1 MTAFSVLMFFIS
13 SGRMSWTNGASNHL
27 HLTLNR
33 IKYAS
38 NYLHMEMNMEQENSA
53 GIQTEDTRRRI
64 VRTALN
70 LFGKIGYSST
80 TTRTIADAAGVNEV
94 TLFRHF
100 GSKKNL
106 LMACMQSFNAGN
118 FTSRFESELTGEY
131 PRDILRM
138 AKMQI
143 EDTSENLDLL
153 RLLVCDA
160 RNVPDLREA
169 MDIGSRDNSSKL
181 AAYFQKQ
188 LDAGIVRPDL
198 SADELASLF
207 DLIFSMKLFFDNVFQ
222 DKASLRLPDET
233 ELLRQVDFFVRGT
246 QAER

>member
-1 MTAFSVLMFFIS
+1 
-13 SGRMSWTNGASNHL
+13 
-27 HLTLNR
+27 
-33 IKYAS
+33 
-38 NYLHMEMNMEQENSA
+38 MEQKNTS
-53 GIQTEDTRRRI
+53 GHQTEDTRQRI
-64 VRTALN
+64 IRTAIN

-80 TTRTIADAAGVNEV
+80 STRAIAEAAEVNEV

-106 LMACMQSFNAGN
+106 LMACMQSFNAGS
-118 FTSRFESELTGEY
+118 FTSRFESDLTGDY
-131 PRDILRM
+131 HQDILRM

-169 MDIGSRDNSSKL
+169 MAMGSRDNSSKL
-181 AAYFQKQ
+181 AAYFQRQ

-198 SADELASLF
+198 SADELANLF
-207 DLIFSMKLFFDNVFQ
+207 DLLFSMKLFFENIFQ
-222 DKASLRLPDET
+222 DKDTLRLPDEA
-233 ELLRQVDFFVRGT
+233 ELSRMVDIFIRGT
-246 QAER
+246 QSER